1 MDALSLSSVLTV
13 LQAPL
18 VPGLDAQALARPLL
32 WALTLG
38 GAVHWLARG
47 CSPRVRQA
55 ALVLVLLW
63 VALPGSASLAYWLA
77 QAFQMPSLSSA
88 ALGLGYLWR
97 VWRGPPMAGARA
109 GARVGARA
117 ATACQL
123 MRSLRWLAVLLGW
136 LLLLDLLALLP
147 LSLYGLGFGTPALGV
162 VVSLLLLFWLRWGA
176 EPAARPWLALAAA
189 VLLLFVLTR
198 WPSGN
203 LWDALL
209 DPLLWLGLQLRW
221 LWAWR
226 GRPT

>member
-47 CSPRVRQA
+47 RSPRVRQA

-109 GARVGARA
+109 

-123 MRSLRWLAVLLGW
+123 MLSLRWLAVLLGW
-136 LLLLDLLALLP
+136 LLLLDLLAQLP
-147 LSLYGLGFGTPALGV
+147 LSVYGLGFGTPALGV
-162 VVSLLLLFWLRWGA
+162 SVSLLLLFWLRWGA
-176 EPAARPWLALAAA
+176 EPAARPWLALAAV

-226 GRPT
+226 GRRA

>member
-18 VPGLDAQALARPLL
+18 VPGLHTQDLARPLL

-38 GAVHWLARG
+38 GVVH
-47 CSPRVRQA
+47 
-55 ALVLVLLW
+55 LVLLW

-123 MRSLRWLAVLLGW
+123 MHSLRWLAVLLGW

-162 VVSLLLLFWLRWGA
+162 AVSLLLLFWLRWGA

-209 DPLLWLGLQLRW
+209 DPL
-221 LWAWR
+221 
-226 GRPT
+226 